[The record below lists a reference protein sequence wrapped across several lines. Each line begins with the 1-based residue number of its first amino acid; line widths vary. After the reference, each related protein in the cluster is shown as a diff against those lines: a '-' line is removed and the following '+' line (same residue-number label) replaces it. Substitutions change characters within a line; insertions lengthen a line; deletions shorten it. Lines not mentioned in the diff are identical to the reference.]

1 MAAAEAEESR
11 AHRGRE
17 EGGGTCYNATH
28 EAVVANGNEQDDR
41 RERERGGMDVYVC
54 VQNEEML
61 RHHNMDRSEA
71 DADGSDDNA
80 NRKGSMWKW
89 IRSMNCPKS
98 ITTEC

>member
-11 AHRGRE
+11 ARRGRE

-61 RHHNMDRSEA
+61 RHHNMDRSTGA
-71 DADGSDDNA
+71 DDIA
-80 NRKGSMWKW
+80 NRGGSMWKW
-89 IRSMNCPKS
+89 TKSMIYS
-98 ITTEC
+98 S

>member
-11 AHRGRE
+11 ARRGRE

-41 RERERGGMDVYVC
+41 RGVMDVYVC

-61 RHHNMDRSEA
+61 RHHNMDRV
-71 DADGSDDNA
+71 
-80 NRKGSMWKW
+80 
-89 IRSMNCPKS
+89 
-98 ITTEC
+98 